1 MILKKVVNE
10 NGKIVYEPI
19 QFEDAVKLSKKELVF
34 TDEDEE
40 ERYDDFGDESD
51 EEPKSNKKDI
61 NYRLFR
67 GKPIID
73 LGDESNHK
81 NIQKIMMGLPF
92 LDDEDLKEIVDD
104 IIRNPLEFKDFPL
117 AALMPFLDDEDA
129 DRLFLT
135 CVDDDQLSK
144 NTEISSLAHFV
155 SEACLDTLAEGYMNG
170 KYQHVDLDTVYP
182 FMSGKTM
189 KKLFKYYLNKKDN
202 K

>member
-73 LGDESNHK
+73 LGDQANNK

-92 LDDEDLKEIVDD
+92 LDDEDLKDVEQGLSDNRKTITIKRPVDKA
-104 IIRNPLEFKDFPL
+104 RF
-117 AALMPFLDDEDA
+117 DDVEP
-129 DRLFLT
+129 
-135 CVDDDQLSK
+135 K
-144 NTEISSLAHFV
+144 
-155 SEACLDTLAEGYMNG
+155 
-170 KYQHVDLDTVYP
+170 K
-182 FMSGKTM
+182 K
-189 KKLFKYYLNKKDN
+189 KKLKYSK
-202 K
+202 